1 MMSFP
6 RPFAAA
12 SLLLLGLLPAGC
24 GGMAPPPQG
33 GRTAPPVAAGTTA
46 PLRFG
51 ELAIGSMRRGMQIG
65 RYVWGIDCAPPYD
78 DVYWTSGVNMRRG
91 STFEERFSEVMT
103 AAGFDV
109 VGRPGGPDSPDGNR
123 SRARFTVQGD
133 LRDVQLELCNRV
145 NWLTGSSKGS
155 SGTGSVR
162 VEWTV
167 YDTRGGGLVHRIV
180 TTGATTQERGVPQGD
195 TLLVEEAFA
204 AAVEALAAD
213 AGFRALM
220 SGGALPAPAALP
232 AAMVSTPAPAGSG
245 PVPLTPETSSPTPA
259 LASPALSPP
268 SLPAGRLLL
277 RSGGGSGRAASAR
290 VTVGGSAGV
299 SHGLVIGQTDVAGE
313 VQSVLLA
320 PLPGSDPTVTVRPAR
335 GVELTGWVVGRDA
348 ASGLALVRVPARL
361 TALPLRTRSL
371 RVSEPVRAI
380 PGGRGKEVEGIVG
393 GLQAGESRGATLIQA
408 DLGSAA
414 LFTAVTEAGDP
425 LLDGDG
431 MLAGVAPSAGR
442 SVATPAGLVEFLAI
456 GPLLDRL
463 GADPVG
469 LDPVGLDPVGLNP
482 AGQYPAGSGATSPP
496 SKQDRLDRNRAREI
510 ERKRQGRG
518 KPSDAWADPW
528 AEDWELDGD
537 VLDGDRAPP
546 T

>member
-1 MMSFP
+1 MMP
-6 RPFAAA
+6 HQRPFAALPA
-12 SLLLLGLLPAGC
+12 TFLVLLLGLLPAGC
-24 GGMAPPPQG
+24 GGGSPPPQTG
-33 GRTAPPVAAGTTA
+33 KTAPPVVAGTTA
-46 PLRFG
+46 PIRFG

-91 STFEERFSEVMT
+91 STFEERFAEVMT

-133 LRDVQLELCNRV
+133 LRDVQLELCHRV

-155 SGTGSVR
+155 SGSGSVK

-167 YDTRGGGLVHRIV
+167 YDTRGGGLVHRLV
-180 TTGATTQERGVPQGD
+180 TTGATMQDRGVPQGD
-195 TLLVEEAFA
+195 TLLMEEAFA

-213 AGFRALM
+213 AGFRALLA
-220 SGGALPAPAALP
+220 GGALPASAVMPSAL
-232 AAMVSTPAPAGSG
+232 VSTATPPGSG
-245 PVPLTPETSSPTPA
+245 PIPLAPADGAPLAVP
-259 LASPALSPP
+259 ASPYP
-268 SLPAGRLLL
+268 SAGRLLL
-277 RSGGGSGRAASAR
+277 RTGGGSGRVASAR
-290 VTVGGSAGV
+290 VAVGGSAGV
-299 SHGLVIGQTDVAGE
+299 SHGFVVGETDVAGE
-313 VQSVLLA
+313 VQAVLMA

-348 ASGLALVRVPARL
+348 ASGFVLVRVPARL
-361 TALPLRTRSL
+361 TALPVRTRSL

-380 PGGRGKEVEGIVG
+380 PGGRGKEIEGIVG
-393 GLQAGESRGATLIQA
+393 SLQSGESHGATMIQA

-414 LFTAVTEAGDP
+414 LFSAVTEAGDP
-425 LLDGDG
+425 LLDADG
-431 MLAGVAPSAGR
+431 MLVGVAPSVGR
-442 SVATPAGLVEFLAI
+442 SVATPAGLVEFLAV

-463 GADPVG
+463 GADP
-469 LDPVGLDPVGLNP
+469 
-482 AGQYPAGSGATSPP
+482 AGPSLSAPP
-496 SKQDRLDRNRAREI
+496 SKQDRSGRNRVQET
-510 ERKRQGRG
+510 ERKRQGFG
-518 KPSDAWADPW
+518 SPSDASADPRV
-528 AEDWELDGD
+528 EDGELDSD

>member
-1 MMSFP
+1 M
-6 RPFAAA
+6 
-12 SLLLLGLLPAGC
+12 LLLGLLPAGC
-24 GGMAPPPQG
+24 GGTSPPPQVG
-33 GRTAPPVAAGTTA
+33 KAAPPVAAGTTA
-46 PLRFG
+46 PFRFG

-91 STFEERFSEVMT
+91 STFEERFAEVMT

-155 SGTGSVR
+155 SGSGSVK

-195 TLLVEEAFA
+195 TLLMEESFA

-213 AGFRALM
+213 AGFRALL
-220 SGGALPAPAALP
+220 SGGTLPVPATTA
-232 AAMVSTPAPAGSG
+232 AAMVSTAAPAGSG
-245 PVPLTPETSSPTPA
+245 PIPLTPAVATPGP
-259 LASPALSPP
+259 ASVYP
-268 SLPAGRLLL
+268 SAGRFLL
-277 RSGGGSGRAASAR
+277 RTESGSGRVASAR
-290 VTVGGSAGV
+290 VAVAGSSGV
-299 SHGLVIGQTDVAGE
+299 SRGFVIGETDVAGE
-313 VQSVLLA
+313 VQAVLLA

-348 ASGLALVRVPARL
+348 ASGFALVRVPARL
-361 TALPLRTRSL
+361 TALPIRTRTL

-393 GLQAGESRGATLIQA
+393 GLQSGESRGATLIQA

-431 MLAGVAPSAGR
+431 MLVGVAPSAGR
-442 SVATPAGLVEFLAI
+442 SVAAPAGLVDFLAI
-456 GPLLDRL
+456 VPLLDRL
-463 GADPVG
+463 GADPAGPDTAGV
-469 LDPVGLDPVGLNP
+469 DP
-482 AGQYPAGSGATSPP
+482 AGPGASSPP
-496 SKQDRLDRNRAREI
+496 SKQDRMDRNRAQATA
-510 ERKRQGRG
+510 RKRQGRG
-518 KPSDAWADPW
+518 SPSDDLADPW
-528 AEDWELDGD
+528 AEDGELDGD

>member
-1 MMSFP
+1 MTTLP

-12 SLLLLGLLPAGC
+12 LLLLLGLLPAGC
-24 GGMAPPPQG
+24 GGMSPPPQG

-46 PLRFG
+46 PFRFG

-65 RYVWGIDCAPPYD
+65 RHVWGIDCAPPYD

-91 STFEERFSEVMT
+91 STFEERFAEVMT

-213 AGFRALM
+213 AGFRALL
-220 SGGALPAPAALP
+220 SGGSLPAPAVP
-232 AAMVSTPAPAGSG
+232 TVVDFTAMPAGSG
-245 PVPLTPETSSPTPA
+245 PVPLTPAVAAPGPA
-259 LASPALSPP
+259 FPSPA
-268 SLPAGRLLL
+268 AGRLLL
-277 RSGGGSGRAASAR
+277 RTGGGSGRVAAAR
-290 VTVGGSAGV
+290 VAVAGASGV
-299 SHGLVIGQTDVAGE
+299 SHGFVIGETDVAGE
-313 VQSVLLA
+313 VQAVLLA
-320 PLPGSDPTVTVRPAR
+320 PLPGSEPTVTVRPAR

-348 ASGLALVRVPARL
+348 ASGFALVRVPARL
-361 TALPLRTRSL
+361 TALPVRTRTL

-380 PGGRGKEVEGIVG
+380 PGGRDKEVEGIVG
-393 GLQAGESRGATLIQA
+393 SLQSGESRATTLIQA

-431 MLAGVAPSAGR
+431 ILVGVAPSAGR

-463 GADPVG
+463 GADPAG
-469 LDPVGLDPVGLNP
+469 PDP
-482 AGQYPAGSGATSPP
+482 AGPSLSAPP
-496 SKQDRLDRNRAREI
+496 PKQDRTGRNRAQGM

-518 KPSDAWADPW
+518 IPSDDLADPW
-528 AEDWELDGD
+528 AEDGELDGD

>member
-1 MMSFP
+1 MTTHP

-24 GGMAPPPQG
+24 GGSSPPPQTG
-33 GRTAPPVAAGTTA
+33 KAAPPVAAGTTA
-46 PLRFG
+46 PFRFG

-91 STFEERFSEVMT
+91 STFDERFSEVMT

-145 NWLTGSSKGS
+145 NWLTGGSKGS
-155 SGTGSVR
+155 SGTGSVK

-167 YDTRGGGLVHRIV
+167 YDTRGGGLVQRIV

-213 AGFRALM
+213 AGFRALL
-220 SGGALPAPAALP
+220 SGGALPAPAAT
-232 AAMVSTPAPAGSG
+232 VSTAVPAGSG
-245 PVPLTPETSSPTPA
+245 PVPLTPAAAAPVSGPA
-259 LASPALSPP
+259 LPSP
-268 SLPAGRLLL
+268 PAGRLLL
-277 RSGGGSGRAASAR
+277 RTGGGSGRVASAR
-290 VTVGGSAGV
+290 VAVGGPSGV
-299 SHGLVIGQTDVAGE
+299 SHGLVIGETDVAGE

-348 ASGLALVRVPARL
+348 ASGFALVRVPARL
-361 TALPLRTRSL
+361 TALPVRTRGL
-371 RVSEPVRAI
+371 RVSEPVRAV
-380 PGGRGKEVEGIVG
+380 PGGRGNEMEGIVG
-393 GLQAGESRGATLIQA
+393 GLPIGDGGASASVQA

-431 MLAGVAPSAGR
+431 LLIGVAPSAGH
-442 SVATPAGLVEFLAI
+442 SVATPAGLVDFLAV

-463 GADPVG
+463 GADPVAPD
-469 LDPVGLDPVGLNP
+469 LSATAVKRHQ
-482 AGQYPAGSGATSPP
+482 AG
-496 SKQDRLDRNRAREI
+496 RNRAQAT
-510 ERKRQGRG
+510 ERNRQGRG
-518 KPSDAWADPW
+518 IPFDDPADPW
-528 AEDWELDGD
+528 AEDGELGGD

>member
-1 MMSFP
+1 MMPHP
-6 RPFAAA
+6 RPFAAV
-12 SLLLLGLLPAGC
+12 LMLLLGLLPAGC
-24 GGMAPPPQG
+24 GGTSPPPQA

-46 PLRFG
+46 PFRFG

-65 RYVWGIDCAPPYD
+65 RHVWGIDCAPPYE

-91 STFEERFSEVMT
+91 STFEERFAEVMT

-155 SGTGSVR
+155 SGTGSVK

-167 YDTRGGGLVHRIV
+167 YDTRGGGLVHRLV
-180 TTGATTQERGVPQGD
+180 TTGVTTQERGVPQGD
-195 TLLVEEAFA
+195 TMLMEEAFA

-213 AGFRALM
+213 AGFRALL
-220 SGGALPAPAALP
+220 SGGTLPVPAATA
-232 AAMVSTPAPAGSG
+232 AAMVSTATPAGSG
-245 PVPLTPETSSPTPA
+245 PIPLTPAVAAPGPA
-259 LASPALSPP
+259 SVYP
-268 SLPAGRLLL
+268 SAGRLLL
-277 RSGGGSGRAASAR
+277 RTGGGSGRVASAR
-290 VTVGGSAGV
+290 VAVAGSSGV
-299 SHGLVIGQTDVAGE
+299 SHGFVIGETDMAGE
-313 VQSVLLA
+313 VQAVLLA

-348 ASGLALVRVPARL
+348 ASGFALVRVPARL
-361 TALPLRTRSL
+361 TALPIRTRTL

-380 PGGRGKEVEGIVG
+380 PGGRSKEVEGIVG
-393 GLQAGESRGATLIQA
+393 GLQSGESRGATLIQA

-414 LFTAVTEAGDP
+414 LFTAVTETGDP

-431 MLAGVAPSAGR
+431 MLVGVAPSAGR
-442 SVATPAGLVEFLAI
+442 SVATPAGLVDFLAI

-463 GADPVG
+463 GADPAGPDTVG
-469 LDPVGLDPVGLNP
+469 VDPAAPS
-482 AGQYPAGSGATSPP
+482 ASSPP
-496 SKQDRLDRNRAREI
+496 SKQNRMGRNTAWKAEQN
-510 ERKRQGRG
+510 RQGRG
-518 KPSDAWADPW
+518 IPSGDLADPW
-528 AEDWELDGD
+528 AEDGELDGD

>member
-1 MMSFP
+1 MTILP

-12 SLLLLGLLPAGC
+12 LLLLLGLLPAGC
-24 GGMAPPPQG
+24 GGMFPPPQAG
-33 GRTAPPVAAGTTA
+33 KAAPPVAAGTTA
-46 PLRFG
+46 PFRFG

-91 STFEERFSEVMT
+91 STFEERFAEVMT

-109 VGRPGGPDSPDGNR
+109 VGRPGGPDNPDGNR

-155 SGTGSVR
+155 SGTGSVK

-167 YDTRGGGLVHRIV
+167 YDTRSGGLVQRIV
-180 TTGATTQERGVPQGD
+180 TTGVTTQERGVPQGD
-195 TLLVEEAFA
+195 TMLMEEAFA

-213 AGFRALM
+213 AGFRNLL
-220 SGGALPAPAALP
+220 SGGTLSIPAAAPAATIS
-232 AAMVSTPAPAGSG
+232 AATAAGFGPISLAPAVGA
-245 PVPLTPETSSPTPA
+245 PVPGPA
-259 LASPALSPP
+259 FPSPA
-268 SLPAGRLLL
+268 AGRLVL
-277 RSGGGSGRAASAR
+277 RTGSGSGRVASAR
-290 VTVGGSAGV
+290 VAVGGSSGV
-299 SHGLVIGQTDVAGE
+299 SHGFVIGETDVAGE
-313 VQSVLLA
+313 VQAVLLA

-335 GVELTGWVVGRDA
+335 GVELTGWVVGRDT
-348 ASGLALVRVPARL
+348 ASGFALVRVPARL
-361 TALPLRTRSL
+361 TALPVRTGSL
-371 RVSEPVRAI
+371 RVSQPVRAI
-380 PGGRGKEVEGIVG
+380 PGGRGKEIEGIVG
-393 GLQAGESRGATLIQA
+393 SLHSAENRGAALIQA

-431 MLAGVAPSAGR
+431 MLVGVAPAAGR

-463 GADPVG
+463 GADPTG
-469 LDPVGLDPVGLNP
+469 PDLAGPDPAAPSASSP
-482 AGQYPAGSGATSPP
+482 A
-496 SKQDRLDRNRAREI
+496 SKRDRMGRNTAWKAQQNRLS
-510 ERKRQGRG
+510 RG
-518 KPSDAWADPW
+518 NRSDLRADPW
-528 AEDWELDGD
+528 ADPLAEDGELDGD

>member
-1 MMSFP
+1 MMP
-6 RPFAAA
+6 HQRPFAALPA
-12 SLLLLGLLPAGC
+12 TFLVLLLGLLPAGC
-24 GGMAPPPQG
+24 GGSSPPPQAG
-33 GRTAPPVAAGTTA
+33 KTAPPVAAGTTA
-46 PLRFG
+46 PIRFG

-133 LRDVQLELCNRV
+133 LRDVQLELCHRV

-155 SGTGSVR
+155 SGSGSVK

-167 YDTRGGGLVHRIV
+167 YDTRGGGLVHRLV
-180 TTGATTQERGVPQGD
+180 TTGATTQDRGVPQGD
-195 TLLVEEAFA
+195 TLLMEEAFA
-204 AAVEALAAD
+204 ATVEALAAD
-213 AGFRALM
+213 AGFRALL
-220 SGGALPAPAALP
+220 SGGPLPAPATTA
-232 AAMVSTPAPAGSG
+232 AAMVSTAAPTGSG
-245 PVPLTPETSSPTPA
+245 PIPLTPAVATPGS
-259 LASPALSPP
+259 ASPYP
-268 SLPAGRLLL
+268 SAGRLLL
-277 RSGGGSGRAASAR
+277 RTGSGSDRVASAR
-290 VTVGGSAGV
+290 VAVGGSSGL
-299 SHGLVIGQTDVAGE
+299 SHGFVIGETDVAGE
-313 VQSVLLA
+313 VQAVLLA

-348 ASGLALVRVPARL
+348 ASGFALVRVPARL
-361 TALPLRTRSL
+361 TALPVRTRSL

-380 PGGRGKEVEGIVG
+380 PGGRGNEVEGIVG
-393 GLQAGESRGATLIQA
+393 SLQSGESHGATMIQA

-414 LFTAVTEAGDP
+414 LFSAVTEAGDP
-425 LLDGDG
+425 LLDADG
-431 MLAGVAPSAGR
+431 MLVGVAPSAGR
-442 SVATPAGLVEFLAI
+442 SVATPAGLVEFLAV

-463 GADPVG
+463 GADP
-469 LDPVGLDPVGLNP
+469 
-482 AGQYPAGSGATSPP
+482 AGPNLSAPP
-496 SKQDRLDRNRAREI
+496 SKQDRSGRNRVQAT
-510 ERKRQGRG
+510 ERKRQGFG
-518 KPSDAWADPW
+518 IPSDASADPW
-528 AEDWELDGD
+528 VEDGELDGD

>member
-1 MMSFP
+1 MTILP

-12 SLLLLGLLPAGC
+12 LLLLFGLLPAGC
-24 GGMAPPPQG
+24 GGLSPPPQTG
-33 GRTAPPVAAGTTA
+33 KAAPPIAAGTTA
-46 PLRFG
+46 PFRFG

-65 RYVWGIDCAPPYD
+65 RHVWGIDCAPPYD

-133 LRDVQLELCNRV
+133 LRDVQLELCHRV

-155 SGTGSVR
+155 SGTGSVK

-180 TTGATTQERGVPQGD
+180 TTGVTMQERGVPQGD
-195 TLLVEEAFA
+195 TLLMEEAFA

-213 AGFRALM
+213 AGFRNLL
-220 SGGALPAPAALP
+220 SGGTLPAPVTAAE
-232 AAMVSTPAPAGSG
+232 AEAEATISTATPAGSG
-245 PVPLTPETSSPTPA
+245 PVPLTPAVATPGP
-259 LASPALSPP
+259 ASVYP
-268 SLPAGRLLL
+268 SAGRLLL
-277 RSGGGSGRAASAR
+277 RTGAGSGRVASAR
-290 VTVGGSAGV
+290 VAVGGSSGV
-299 SHGLVIGQTDVAGE
+299 FHGFVVGETDVAGE
-313 VQSVLLA
+313 VQAVLLA

-335 GVELTGWVVGRDA
+335 GVELTGWVVGRDM
-348 ASGLALVRVPARL
+348 ASGFALVRVPARL
-361 TALPLRTRSL
+361 TALPVRTVSL
-371 RVSEPVRAI
+371 RVSQPVRAV
-380 PGGRGKEVEGIVG
+380 PGGRGKEIEGIVG
-393 GLQAGESRGATLIQA
+393 SLQSAENNGVALIQA

-431 MLAGVAPSAGR
+431 MLVGVAPSAGR

-463 GADPVG
+463 GADVAGP
-469 LDPVGLDPVGLNP
+469 DPAPP
-482 AGQYPAGSGATSPP
+482 TASSPP
-496 SKQDRLDRNRAREI
+496 SKQDRMGRSTAWKAERNRL
-510 ERKRQGRG
+510 GRG
-518 KPSDAWADPW
+518 IPSNPW
-528 AEDWELDGD
+528 AEDGELDGD